1 MQTIVE
7 EIQRAT
13 ERLGIA
19 PGAMT
24 QLPPDESNRIYLA
37 ALHRFVGTDDR
48 RWWWESFREPGA
60 SLAFASGDGWRKL
73 PLVAPNP
80 SERIWFIAEDD
91 QLPQSPVFETSAEMA
106 SRIIGECYGFEYY
119 LIAKDLSWLVCETHH
134 NVLCAVGQAVEERL
148 LENAV

>member
-1 MQTIVE
+1 
-7 EIQRAT
+7 
-13 ERLGIA
+13 
-19 PGAMT
+19 MT
-24 QLPPDESNRIYLA
+24 KLPQDESNRIYLA

-73 PLVAPNP
+73 PLIVPNP

-91 QLPQSPVFETSAEMA
+91 QLPQYPVFETSAEMA